1 MQIKNRYTD
10 AVIFEDDKPTLRETV
25 LNAVAQ
31 KAYLAGADLA
41 GADLAGANLAGADL
55 ADADLAGAD
64 LADADLAGAN
74 LARADLARADL
85 ADADLAGA
93 NLAGADLAGANLAG
107 ADLAGAN
114 LARADL
120 ADADLADAGL
130 ADADLAGADLARA
143 YLAGADN
150 VSTEVTGEPR
160 KPYVKLSKDP
170 VERLAQ
176 ILERNPGIPI
186 VEDLDGKILAAIENG
201 GGLEMSNWHT
211 CETTHCMAGW
221 AIHLAGDAGK
231 ALEAERGPQRAGAL
245 IYRVSTGRAPHFF
258 ASNQRALADLKERVR
273 LQQPA

>member
-25 LNAVAQ
+25 LIAVAQ
-31 KAYLAGADLA
+31 KANLAD
-41 GADLAGANLAGADL
+41 ANLAD
-55 ADADLAGAD
+55 
-64 LADADLAGAN
+64 
-74 LARADLARADL
+74 ADL

-93 NLAGADLAGANLAG
+93 NLAGANLARADLARANLAG
-107 ADLAGAN
+107 ADLAGAD
-114 LARADL
+114 LARAN
-120 ADADLADAGL
+120 
-130 ADADLAGADLARA
+130 LAGAD
-143 YLAGADN
+143 D
-150 VSTEVTGEPR
+150 VPVKVTSEPR

-176 ILERNPGIPI
+176 IRERNPGIPI

-221 AIHLAGDAGK
+221 AIHLAGDAGE
-231 ALEAERGPQRAGAL
+231 ALEAEHGPQRAGAL

-258 ASNQRALADLKERVR
+258 ASNERALADLKERVR
-273 LQQPA
+273 LQQPG

>member
-41 GADLAGANLAGADL
+41 GA
-55 ADADLAGAD
+55 
-64 LADADLAGAN
+64 N
-74 LARADLARADL
+74 LARADLARAY
-85 ADADLAGA
+85 
-93 NLAGADLAGANLAG
+93 
-107 ADLAGAN
+107 
-114 LARADL
+114 
-120 ADADLADAGL
+120 
-130 ADADLAGADLARA
+130 LAGADLARA
-143 YLAGADN
+143 YLAGAYLARAYLAGANLAGADN

-176 ILERNPGIPI
+176 IRERNPGIPI

>member
-31 KAYLAGADLA
+31 KAYLAGAYLACANLADADLA
-41 GADLAGANLAGADL
+41 DADLAGANLAGAYL
-55 ADADLAGAD
+55 ACANLAGAD

-74 LARADLARADL
+74 LA
-85 ADADLAGA
+85 DAYLAG
-93 NLAGADLAGANLAG
+93 
-107 ADLAGAN
+107 
-114 LARADL
+114 
-120 ADADLADAGL
+120 
-130 ADADLAGADLARA
+130 A

-176 ILERNPGIPI
+176 IRERNPGIPI

>member
-31 KAYLAGADLA
+31 KAYLAGAY
-41 GADLAGANLAGADL
+41 LAGADL
-55 ADADLAGAD
+55 ADANLADAD

-74 LARADLARADL
+74 LA
-85 ADADLAGA
+85 DADLAG
-93 NLAGADLAGANLAG
+93 
-107 ADLAGAN
+107 
-114 LARADL
+114 
-120 ADADLADAGL
+120 
-130 ADADLAGADLARA
+130 A

-176 ILERNPGIPI
+176 IRERNPGIPI

-258 ASNQRALADLKERVR
+258 ASNERALADLKKRVAADGPYSEES
-273 LQQPA
+273 LEALYPTTS